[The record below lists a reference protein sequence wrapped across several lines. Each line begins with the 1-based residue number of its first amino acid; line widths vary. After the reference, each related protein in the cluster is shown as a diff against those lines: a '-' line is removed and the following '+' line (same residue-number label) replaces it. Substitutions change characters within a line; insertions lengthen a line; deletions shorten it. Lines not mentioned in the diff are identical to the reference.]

1 MLERRVAV
9 DDLSA
14 GLVSRALEIAAE
26 IAAAIRLEGDEIE
39 VHAIACSGLGAPGRD
54 ISDA

>member
-9 DDLSA
+9 GNSSA
-14 GLVSRALEIAAE
+14 RLVSRALEIAAE
-26 IAAAIRLEGDEIE
+26 IAAAIRLEGEGIE
-39 VHAIACSGLGAPGRD
+39 VHDIACSGLGARGRG